1 MPVDEKYPLA
11 LPEGTVLAGQYTI
24 NKVLGQGGF
33 GITYKATDYKTNEFV
48 AVKEFFPDTLAYREM
63 TKVISYPGE
72 RTENYEYG
80 KEGFLQEAK
89 TLAEFIGCENI
100 VRIHSYFE
108 ENGTAYFVMDYIEG
122 ISFDEYLKEKGGK
135 ITCDE
140 AEKIL
145 IPIMDALAIV
155 HSKGIV
161 HRDVTPDNIYITN
174 DGVVKLLD
182 FGAARYSLGDKSR
195 SLDVILKHGF
205 APKEQY
211 TRRGKQGPFTDVYSL
226 GATFYFALTGRRP
239 PDAVDRLEEDD
250 LIPPSS
256 LGVAIT
262 EYQEQAILHALNVS
276 PADRYQSMTEFKNV
290 LINEQ
295 GKEPAPAPVQQV
307 YFTAPE
313 QPAPAQPTVTQA
325 IPTTAPVQPTAE
337 QATEQK
343 KKSNTKTIVIATI
356 AAAAFG
362 FVIISSIVAA
372 IAIPAISKMAKGSKD
387 TEEPTDYPTTTS
399 KASFEFPDIIP
410 DVTTEPE
417 VTTTAP
423 TKTNTNAVI
432 VGNKVGNI
440 QSYGLA
446 TFNGNFWV
454 DENSSKIKGLKDGS
468 VYTYM
473 TGDQDGF
480 SNLIED
486 NGYLYF
492 LHNDT
497 AYMMNISTEKYS
509 TVSELLDFDGK
520 INTLYMSNDYFYVY
534 TSHTQNGSDT
544 GTLYRISRSTAKTE
558 QSIDISRRI
567 NFVFFNEDLYYLEYI
582 DGYYYLRHTDAK
594 NFSDV
599 RSDYRCWSDSN
610 FNVNGITAD
619 NGNIY
624 VKVEDKANKSYS
636 IVKFSNLNDLDDN
649 NSCAVYDITAAV
661 NEGGGSISNVLNVYN
676 DNLFAFVYDKNNNN
690 KTNIYKIK
698 LNSNGTV
705 SYELFI
711 SNSKSASSE
720 LSVYTNGSENKI
732 VFYVENDQMLKVKS
746 FT

>member
-1 MPVDEKYPLA
+1 MSVDEKYPLA

-135 ITCDE
+135 ITCEE

-145 IPIMDALAIV
+145 IPVMDALAIV

-226 GATFYFALTGRRP
+226 GATFYFALTGKRP

-250 LIPPSS
+250 LIPPSN

-387 TEEPTDYPTTTS
+387 TEEPTDYPTTTA
-399 KASFEFPDIIP
+399 KTSFEFPDIVP
-410 DVTTEPE
+410 ETTTEPE

-423 TKTNTNAVI
+423 TKSDTSAVI

-446 TFNGNFWV
+446 TYSGNFWV
-454 DENSSKIKGLKDGS
+454 DENSSKIKGFKDGS

-473 TGDQDGF
+473 TGAQDGF

-486 NGYLYF
+486 KEYLYF
-492 LHNDT
+492 LYDST
-497 AYMMNISTEKYS
+497 AYVMNTSTEKYS
-509 TVSELLDFDGK
+509 EVPELLNFDGK
-520 INTLYMSNDYFYVY
+520 INTLYMSDDYFYVY

-567 NFVFFNEDLYYLEYI
+567 NFIFFNEDLYYIENTN
-582 DGYYYLRHTDAK
+582 GFYYLRHTDAK
-594 NFSDV
+594 DFSNV
-599 RSDYRCWSDSN
+599 RSDYRCWENSD

-624 VKVEDKANKSYS
+624 VKVVNKTNQNCS
-636 IVKFSNLNDLDDN
+636 IVKFSNLNDFEDN
-649 NSCAVYDITAAV
+649 NSVAVYDITAAV
-661 NEGGGSISNVLNVYN
+661 NEGGGTISNVLHVHN
-676 DNLFAFVYDKNNNN
+676 DNLFAFIYDKNNNN

-698 LNSNGTV
+698 LNSNGTA

-720 LSVYTNGSENKI
+720 ASVYASGSENKI

>member
-1 MPVDEKYPLA
+1 MSVDEKYPLA

-48 AVKEFFPDTLAYREM
+48 AVKEFFPDTLAYREV

-135 ITCDE
+135 ITCEE

-145 IPIMDALAIV
+145 IPVMDALAIV

-325 IPTTAPVQPTAE
+325 IPTPAPVQPTAE
-337 QATEQK
+337 QPTEQK

-372 IAIPAISKMAKGSKD
+372 IAIPAISKMANGSKD
-387 TEEPTDYPTTTS
+387 TEEPTDYPATTS
-399 KASFEFPDIIP
+399 NVSFEFPDIIP
-410 DVTTEPE
+410 ETTTEPE

-423 TKTNTNAVI
+423 TKSNTNAVI

-440 QSYGLA
+440 QSYGLS
-446 TFNGNFWV
+446 TLNGNFWI
-454 DENSSKIKGLKDGS
+454 DENRSKIQGLKNDS
-468 VYTYM
+468 VYTYI
-473 TGDQDGF
+473 TGEQNKF

-486 NGYLYF
+486 KEDLYF
-492 LHNDT
+492 LYDST
-497 AYMMNISTEKYS
+497 AYVMNTSTDKYS
-509 TVSELLDFDGK
+509 KVPELQDFNGK
-520 INTLYMSNDYFYVY
+520 INTLYMSEDYFYVY

-544 GTLYRISRSTAKTE
+544 GTLYRISRTTAKTE

-567 NFVFFNEDLYYLEYI
+567 NFIFFNEDLYYIELI
-582 DGYYYLRHTDAK
+582 DGYYYLRHTDSK
-594 NFSDV
+594 NFYDV
-599 RSDYRCWSDSN
+599 KPDYRYWSDSN
-610 FNVNGITAD
+610 LDVNGITAD

-624 VKVEDKANKSYS
+624 VKVKDKTNKSCS

-649 NSCAVYDITAAV
+649 NSITVYDITAAV

-676 DNLFAFVYDKNNNN
+676 DNLFAFIYDLNNNN

>member
-1 MPVDEKYPLA
+1 MSVDEKYPLA

-135 ITCDE
+135 ITCEE

-145 IPIMDALAIV
+145 IPVMDALAIV

-226 GATFYFALTGRRP
+226 GATFYFALTGKRP

-250 LIPPSS
+250 LIPPSN

-399 KASFEFPDIIP
+399 SVSIEFPDIVP
-410 DVTTEPE
+410 ETTTEPE

-432 VGNKVGNI
+432 IGNKVGNI

-492 LHNDT
+492 LYDST
-497 AYMMNISTEKYS
+497 AYVMNTSTEEYS
-509 TVSELLDFDGK
+509 KVPELLNFDGK
-520 INTLYMSNDYFYVY
+520 INTLYMSEDYFYVY

-567 NFVFFNEDLYYLEYI
+567 NFVFFNEDLYYLEHI

-599 RSDYRCWSDSN
+599 RSDYRWWSDSD

-624 VKVEDKANKSYS
+624 VKVENKANKSYS

-661 NEGGGSISNVLNVYN
+661 NEGGGSISNVLNVHN
-676 DNLFAFVYDKNNNN
+676 DNLFAFIYDLNNNN
-690 KTNIYKIK
+690 KTNVYKIK
-698 LNSNGTV
+698 LNSDGTV
-705 SYELFI
+705 SYELFVL
-711 SNSKSASSE
+711 NSRSASSE